1 VLPVFIRALRKTLP
15 SFLAGLSASTWGV
28 ITAANRSAAVLS
40 QSLTTPFADP
50 LAGLKDRNLRDVE
63 SYTEKNFAGQSFQ
76 ILLCF
81 IFRSSKCFPLASAPE
96 RRYSRA
102 NTPQSVSQNIRE
114 EILDKVF

>member
-15 SFLAGLSASTWGV
+15 SFLADLSASTRGV

-50 LAGLKDRNLRDVE
+50 LAGLKDRNLRDGQ
-63 SYTEKNFAGQSFQ
+63 SYTQKKFSRQSFM
-76 ILLCF
+76 CF
-81 IFRSSKCFPLASAPE
+81 IFRSLNHSLFASAQQDGFP
-96 RRYSRA
+96 RA

-114 EILDKVF
+114 EILEKVF